1 MLSAYYQRRVDSDVL
16 FRDLKIADCDSYA
29 VHRNQYDVIKVN
41 MQEFLSMAES
51 VEEMLDML
59 RKYLLFDL
67 REAFADVKLRDEQN
81 LVQVMKDIYTATG
94 HSFVIL
100 IDEWDCLFREYQS
113 AQGALEQIREKKYGE
128 ALKEYEGNL
137 LLAGINYDRKTK
149 RHTCRIEKMW
159 K

>member
-1 MLSAYYQRRVDSDVL
+1 M
-16 FRDLKIADCDSYA
+16 
-29 VHRNQYDVIKVN
+29 
-41 MQEFLSMAES
+41 
-51 VEEMLDML
+51 EEMLDML